1 MKIIKTI
8 SALNEIKSG
17 CVLSIG
23 NFDGVHL
30 GHKEILRTAKK
41 IADQRQAPLVV
52 MTFEPHPVAILYPEK
67 SPGVLTPL
75 SFKIKLISDCGAD
88 YLVVLTDSRELLAL
102 SPREFVENFLVKY
115 IQPGTV
121 VEGENFNFG
130 SKRAGSIDTLK
141 TLAAEMGF
149 EVEVVK
155 PKSIDLS
162 SKDSDRVSST
172 LIRKL
177 LEVGKVSDAAL
188 GLSRPYKIAG
198 KIIPGRGVGKQLG
211 FPTLNMQQPGQI
223 IPAEGVYAGFV
234 QMGQNLEDA
243 FFTKEQFPA
252 ALSIGKSPTYS
263 GELPLA
269 IEAHLLVEDVE
280 DLAGEY
286 IAMDF
291 IKQVRGQKKFPS
303 HADLAEQIK
312 KDCQAIMQILKIS

>member
-8 SALNEIKSG
+8 SQLSEIDSG
-17 CVLSIG
+17 SVLSIG

-30 GHKEILRTAKK
+30 GHKEILKTAKK
-41 IADQRQAPLVV
+41 IADQKQGPLVV

-75 SFKIKLISDCGAD
+75 SFKTKLISDCGAD

-115 IQPGTV
+115 IQPDTV

-130 SKRAGSIDTLK
+130 SKRAGGIDTLK

-162 SKDSDRVSST
+162 SKDCARVSST
-172 LIRKL
+172 LIRRL
-177 LEVGKVSDAAL
+177 LEAGNVADAAL
-188 GLSRPYKIAG
+188 GLSRPYRIAG
-198 KIIPGRGVGKQLG
+198 KIIPGRGIGKKLG
-211 FPTLNMQQPGQI
+211 FPTINMQQPGHI
-223 IPAEGVYAGFV
+223 FPAEGVYAGYA
-234 QMGQNLEDA
+234 QISQSLDEA
-243 FFTKEQFPA
+243 FETKEQFPA
-252 ALSIGKSPTYS
+252 AISIGKSSTYS

-269 IEAHLLVEDVE
+269 IEAHLLVENVE

-291 IKQVRGQKKFPS
+291 VRHVRGQEKFAS
-303 HADLAEQIK
+303 HAELAEQIK
-312 KDCQAIMQILKIS
+312 KDCQAIRGILKVS